1 MEKRSRGRPRTFDRA
16 QALDAAML
24 LFWERG
30 YEDTSVSDLAGAMGV
45 RSASLY
51 AAFGDKHRLFAE
63 AVERY
68 QAAHG
73 GYVGKALALSPTRKA
88 IEALLTHA
96 AERFSDPKLP
106 SGCMVVLAATRC
118 GQGSTETVGYLN
130 EQRNGLIAAV
140 RARLERGLEAGD
152 MPVEPDLD
160 ELAAYIVLIFEA
172 LAVGARRGFG
182 RMKLI
187 RHAQRALCFWPTIRT

>member
-30 YEDTSVSDLAGAMGV
+30 YEEASVGDLAGTMGV

-68 QAAHG
+68 QTVHG
-73 GYVGKALALSPTRKA
+73 GYVGRALALSPTRKA
-88 IEALLTHA
+88 IEALLTSA
-96 AERFSDPKLP
+96 AKRFTDPKLP
-106 SGCMVVLAATRC
+106 SGCMVVLAATSC
-118 GQGSTETVGYLN
+118 GQGSPETFSYLS
-130 EQRNGLIAAV
+130 EQRNGLVAAV
-140 RARLERGLEAGD
+140 RRRFETGLKAGD
-152 MPVEPDLD
+152 VPADPDLD
-160 ELAAYIVLIFEA
+160 ELAYYVVLIFEA
-172 LAVGARRGFG
+172 LAVSARRGIT
-182 RMKLI
+182 RTKLI
-187 RHAQRALCFWPTIRT
+187 RHAQRALCFWPTMNT